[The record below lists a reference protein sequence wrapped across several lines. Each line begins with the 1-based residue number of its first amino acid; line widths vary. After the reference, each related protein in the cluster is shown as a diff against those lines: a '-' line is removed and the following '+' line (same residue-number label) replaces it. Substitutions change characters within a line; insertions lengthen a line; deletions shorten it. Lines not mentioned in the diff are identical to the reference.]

1 VKPSRSQQAA
11 AGLIV
16 LLVVVATLAGGIVLG
31 LADRTVPSAGQ
42 PPVVITARPTST
54 LPLPPTSIPG
64 SPETPSASPKPP
76 TPTVGVLPPTAT
88 PALPA
93 ASATPIK
100 PTVCG
105 PPSGW
110 VTYQVQAG
118 ENLFRIGLRYGKSV
132 AQMMSANC
140 LSDERIYA
148 GQRLYVPPVSPIPP
162 TSPPPTSP
170 PAAQPTSPPP
180 TSPPAAQPTSPPPTV
195 SASQCSDPNSVIT
208 SPRSGAALAGTIRLS
223 GTANVRDFDHYVLDI
238 RPDGSD
244 TFYTFVTSRAL
255 VVNGLLGELN
265 TGTYEPGQYW
275 LRLLVYDTAGKFL
288 EPCSVPVTIT
298 HEQDTSG
305 DDPG

>member
-11 AGLIV
+11 AGLVV
-16 LLVVVATLAGGIVLG
+16 LLIVIATLAGGIVLG
-31 LADRTVPSAGQ
+31 LADQTVPSASQ
-42 PPVVITARPTST
+42 PPVVITAGPTST

-64 SPETPSASPKPP
+64 PSETSSASPKPP

-88 PALPA
+88 PALPV

-100 PTVCG
+100 PTACG

-140 LSDERIYA
+140 LSSDRIYA
-148 GQRLYVPPVSPIPP
+148 GQSIYVPPVSPI
-162 TSPPPTSP
+162 PPTSP

-180 TSPPAAQPTSPPPTV
+180 TSPPAAQPTSPPPTSPPPTV
-195 SASQCSDPNSVIT
+195 PASQCSDPNSVIT
-208 SPRSGAALAGTIRLS
+208 SPRSGATLTGTIRLS

-255 VVNGLLGELN
+255 VVNGFLGELN
-265 TGTYEPGQYW
+265 TSAYEPGQYW
-275 LRLLVYDTAGKFL
+275 LRLLVYDTAGNFL

-298 HEQDTSG
+298 HELDTSG
-305 DDPG
+305 DPPG